1 MQGLRSCT
9 KALIEKQVDDKSNIE
24 DVLDHLQK
32 YWDNLTQKIEL
43 MNEKLKL
50 LPETREKFDKNI
62 HSINSW
68 LNEIEQ
74 NKRQLNNNDL
84 TVSEYKRLIEK
95 LKVRLHK

>member
-1 MQGLRSCT
+1 
-9 KALIEKQVDDKSNIE
+9 
-24 DVLDHLQK
+24 
-32 YWDNLTQKIEL
+32 

-68 LNEIEQ
+68 LNDIDQ

-84 TVSEYKRLIEK
+84 TVAEYKRLIDK
-95 LKVRLHK
+95 LKVKEYF